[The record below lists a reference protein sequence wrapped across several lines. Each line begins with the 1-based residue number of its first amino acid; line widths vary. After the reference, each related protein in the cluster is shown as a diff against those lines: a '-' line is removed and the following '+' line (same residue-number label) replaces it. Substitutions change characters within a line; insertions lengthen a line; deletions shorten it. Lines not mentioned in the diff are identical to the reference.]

1 MNELTPLINALGG
14 MDYGHLI
21 IISVVLL
28 YIVRPDL
35 ATKTRALITRS
46 PAPTPATNGPKTDAL
61 KLRLDTHE
69 RHCDTR
75 HQAIDKRFEEIFGQL
90 RALNSGMARIEGYID
105 GVQSKK

>member
-1 MNELTPLINALGG
+1 MNELTPIINALGG

-28 YIVRPDL
+28 FIVRPDL

-46 PAPTPATNGPKTDAL
+46 PTPAPATNGPKTDAL
-61 KLRLDTHE
+61 KMRLDTHE